1 MFKTTK
7 AGFGQTRGTLKQAD
21 CTISSRLP
29 CTDKAYDL
37 SLQLLKANCV
47 QMHAPQPV
55 WTHLGL
61 WLMLMEL
68 CVGS

>member
-1 MFKTTK
+1 MVKV
-7 AGFGQTRGTLKQAD
+7 GFVQTRGTVKQD
-21 CTISSRLP
+21 NCTVSSRLP

-47 QMHAPQPV
+47 QTRALQCV
-55 WTHLGL
+55 WTHLRF

-68 CVGS
+68 CVES